1 MNTYTVVEKYIQKGV
16 DSYNLG
22 KYASA
27 NIYFDKAIEFYE
39 KSKDKKRLALLYN
52 SKGMALEAL
61 GSHLENLEG
70 SENSLYCEDTI
81 DPALSD
87 VCALKCFEEAV
98 KSKDT
103 IDPALS
109 DACAL
114 KCFEEAVKL
123 SNGIANADIV
133 NIYRNKGY
141 THAKRKEYARARRC
155 FEKAEDVFHKAD
167 DADPIDVADTYR
179 NMGYAIAKENYSPEN
194 LNLDT
199 CANAIGCLEDATKRC
214 PEFAL
219 AWNTLGY
226 IHTMFEKYDKAQE
239 CFAKAINLDPDFA
252 GARRNYGYVL
262 YCNYQM

>member
-1 MNTYTVVEKYIQKGV
+1 M

-22 KYASA
+22 RYPSA

-141 THAKRKEYARARRC
+141 THAKRKEYARAQ
-155 FEKAEDVFHKAD
+155 K
-167 DADPIDVADTYR
+167 
-179 NMGYAIAKENYSPEN
+179 
-194 LNLDT
+194 
-199 CANAIGCLEDATKRC
+199 
-214 PEFAL
+214 
-219 AWNTLGY
+219 
-226 IHTMFEKYDKAQE
+226 MF
-239 CFAKAINLDPDFA
+239 
-252 GARRNYGYVL
+252 
-262 YCNYQM
+262 